1 MMRDIAF
8 GASGKIEK
16 IPKGKV
22 GFSKQPYPCK
32 PMVLSMAITGHQRC
46 HKLFKVVI
54 GDGQAAIHIGLA
66 NGKIGIGQN
75 TPEQAV
81 IL

>member
-8 GASGKIEK
+8 GASGKVENFQKANLGVHIDNQSTLH
-16 IPKGKV
+16 
-22 GFSKQPYPCK
+22 FTSQCFCQW
-32 PMVLSMAITGHQRC
+32 LLLAI
-46 HKLFKVVI
+46 KSAI

-66 NGKIGIGQN
+66 NGKIRLEQN
-75 TPEQAV
+75 TPEPAV

>member
-1 MMRDIAF
+1 MIRDIAF

-16 IPKGKV
+16 ISKGKV
-22 GFSKQPYPCK
+22 GFSKQPYSCELMFLP
-32 PMVLSMAITGHQRC
+32 MAIIGHQKC

-54 GDGQAAIHIGLA
+54 GDGQAAIHIGLV
-66 NGKIGIGQN
+66 NGKIGLDQN